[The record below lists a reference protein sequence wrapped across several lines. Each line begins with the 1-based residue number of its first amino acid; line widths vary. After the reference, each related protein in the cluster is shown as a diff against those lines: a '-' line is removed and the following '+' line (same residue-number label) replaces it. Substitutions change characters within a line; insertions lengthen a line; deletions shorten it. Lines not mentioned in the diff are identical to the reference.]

1 MKKFVSLL
9 LFFVSIGAFAQN
21 NRDFERLRLENG
33 FTVYLWPDTNQP
45 DVTGVVV
52 VRAGS
57 IDEPAEYTGL
67 AHYLEHVLFKG
78 TQKIGAFDWEK
89 EKPHYE
95 KIIQLYDE
103 YAETTDPARRTELE
117 KLINEESLMA
127 ARYAATSEF
136 SNLVEGMGGEGL
148 NAGTSYD
155 MTYYYNN
162 FPSYQMEKWLDLYS
176 ERLVDPVFRSF
187 QAELENVFEEYN
199 MYQDNNNTHISRF
212 LFSHLYKGHP
222 YERDIIGS
230 PEHLKNPRLSKL
242 IEFYNSWYVPG
253 NMALILAGNFD
264 ADEAIPLIKAKFG
277 RLQSKNI
284 PTRPSW
290 PEADFSGNPSRS
302 SKTGYSPMVIWGYK
316 AVPAGHE
323 DEVILNFCANL
334 LSNSMNTGLLDKI
347 TLDGEVQYAGA
358 SLDTRRDQG
367 RFVIQAVPYYD
378 ANQRRYDSNRATEK
392 IVVQQVNKLK
402 TGGIEDWLIESVKKS
417 LLRELELTLEYSSGK
432 VGILRNI
439 FVYNLPEDYFKNLP
453 EKIKA
458 ITKEDIGRIAKKY
471 IDTGYLTVSIEEGT
485 PKKNKLKKPNIKPV
499 DQPKGKVSEYA
510 EYLKAIPVKPV
521 PEVFNSFDDVKTVDL
536 YDKVT
541 LHHSV
546 NPLNDYF
553 SITLRYG
560 IGTKK
565 MPKLKYAVNLMNS
578 AGIMP
583 DMDAQSVRRQFS
595 ELNATCTYRITDDY
609 FYITLMGLETNLADI
624 CRLMTRQTLMP
635 KLDEKQLNRVVG
647 GEISSRLLFEK
658 KSADALGD
666 ALLDYALY
674 KDKSDYIDRMGL
686 EEIYFLTIGELTG
699 EIIRATEYDLDIHY
713 VGKRDMSEVEE
724 LLKANLP
731 LKEGM
736 KPSESPIVE
745 DRVKYDK
752 QTIYFLPNSDAQ
764 QAKIYFYMEGFDY
777 NIEDEVAIDAFN
789 QYFSG
794 GFNGLV
800 MNEIRENNSMAY
812 TAIGYVRTPP
822 VRKKNTYFLGYV
834 GTQPDKV
841 SDAIDL
847 YMGLLKEMPL
857 HPERLDNIKTYL
869 KQSALTD
876 KPTFRNK
883 SQQFDFW
890 KTTGY
895 VDDPARVKMPEIDAL
910 TFDRIVNF
918 YEQRIKGKPVIIVI
932 MGDQKLIDTKRIESN
947 HGKITRLNTNRLFSK
962 DR

>member
-1 MKKFVSLL
+1 
-9 LFFVSIGAFAQN
+9 
-21 NRDFERLRLENG
+21 
-33 FTVYLWPDTNQP
+33 
-45 DVTGVVV
+45 
-52 VRAGS
+52 
-57 IDEPAEYTGL
+57 
-67 AHYLEHVLFKG
+67 
-78 TQKIGAFDWEK
+78 
-89 EKPHYE
+89 
-95 KIIQLYDE
+95 
-103 YAETTDPARRTELE
+103 
-117 KLINEESLMA
+117 
-127 ARYAATSEF
+127 
-136 SNLVEGMGGEGL
+136 
-148 NAGTSYD
+148 
-155 MTYYYNN
+155 
-162 FPSYQMEKWLDLYS
+162 
-176 ERLVDPVFRSF
+176 
-187 QAELENVFEEYN
+187 
-199 MYQDNNNTHISRF
+199 MYQDNNNTHISQF

-230 PEHLKNPRLSKL
+230 SEHLKSPRLSKL
-242 IEFYNSWYVPG
+242 IEFYNAWYVPD
-253 NMALILAGNFD
+253 NMALILVGNFD
-264 ADEAIPLIKAKFG
+264 ANEAVPLIESKFG
-277 RLQSKNI
+277 RLQRKNI
-284 PTRPSW
+284 PTRPSYS
-290 PEADFSGNPSRS
+290 EADFSGNPSYS
-302 SKTGYSPMVIWGYK
+302 SKIGYSPMIIWGYK
-316 AVPAGHE
+316 AVPVGHE
-323 DEVILNFCANL
+323 DEVILDFCANL

-347 TLDGEVQYAGA
+347 ALDGEVQYAGA

-378 ANQRRYDSNRATEK
+378 ANQRRYDSNKATEK

-417 LLRELELTLEYSSGK
+417 LLRELELTLEYSSSK
-432 VGILRNI
+432 VGMLRNI

-471 IDTGYLTVSIEEGT
+471 IDTGYLTISIEEGT
-485 PKKNKLKKPNIKPV
+485 PKKNKLKKPDIKPI

-521 PEVFNSFDDVKTVDL
+521 PEVFNNFDDVKMVDL

-541 LHHSV
+541 LHHSA

-565 MPKLKYAVNLMNS
+565 MPKLKYAAGLMNS

-609 FYITLMGLETNLADI
+609 FYITLLGLEPNLVDI
-624 CRLMTRQTLMP
+624 CRLMTRQTLLP

-647 GEISSRLLFEK
+647 SEISTRLLFEK
-658 KSADALGD
+658 KSADALGA

-686 EEIYFLTIGELTG
+686 EDIYYLTISDLTG

-713 VGKRDMSEVEE
+713 VGKRDINEVKE

-764 QAKIYFYMEGFDY
+764 QAKIYFYIEGFDY
-777 NIEDEVAIDAFN
+777 HIKDEVAINAFN

-812 TAIGYVRTPP
+812 TAVGYVNTPP
-822 VRKKNTYFLGYV
+822 VQKKNTYFLGYV

-841 SDAIDL
+841 ADAIDL

-883 SQQFDFW
+883 SQQFDYW

-895 VDDPARVKMPEIDAL
+895 ADDPARMKMPEIDAL

-918 YEQRIKGKPVIIVI
+918 YEQKIKGKPITIVI
-932 MGDQKLIDTKRIESN
+932 MGDQKLIDTKRIEST
-947 HGKITRLNTNRLFSK
+947 HGKMTRLNTNRLFSK

>member
-1 MKKFVSLL
+1 
-9 LFFVSIGAFAQN
+9 
-21 NRDFERLRLENG
+21 
-33 FTVYLWPDTNQP
+33 
-45 DVTGVVV
+45 
-52 VRAGS
+52 
-57 IDEPAEYTGL
+57 
-67 AHYLEHVLFKG
+67 
-78 TQKIGAFDWEK
+78 
-89 EKPHYE
+89 
-95 KIIQLYDE
+95 
-103 YAETTDPARRTELE
+103 
-117 KLINEESLMA
+117 
-127 ARYAATSEF
+127 
-136 SNLVEGMGGEGL
+136 
-148 NAGTSYD
+148 
-155 MTYYYNN
+155 
-162 FPSYQMEKWLDLYS
+162 
-176 ERLVDPVFRSF
+176 
-187 QAELENVFEEYN
+187 
-199 MYQDNNNTHISRF
+199 
-212 LFSHLYKGHP
+212 
-222 YERDIIGS
+222 
-230 PEHLKNPRLSKL
+230 
-242 IEFYNSWYVPG
+242 
-253 NMALILAGNFD
+253 
-264 ADEAIPLIKAKFG
+264 
-277 RLQSKNI
+277 
-284 PTRPSW
+284 
-290 PEADFSGNPSRS
+290 
-302 SKTGYSPMVIWGYK
+302 
-316 AVPAGHE
+316 
-323 DEVILNFCANL
+323 
-334 LSNSMNTGLLDKI
+334 
-347 TLDGEVQYAGA
+347 
-358 SLDTRRDQG
+358 
-367 RFVIQAVPYYD
+367 
-378 ANQRRYDSNRATEK
+378 
-392 IVVQQVNKLK
+392 
-402 TGGIEDWLIESVKKS
+402 
-417 LLRELELTLEYSSGK
+417 LRELELTLENSSSK

-471 IDTGYLTVSIEEGT
+471 IDTGYLTISIEEGT
-485 PKKNKLKKPNIKPV
+485 PKKNKLKKPDIKPI
-499 DQPKGKVSEYA
+499 DQPKGKVSKYA

-521 PEVFNSFDDVKTVDL
+521 PEVFNNFGDVKTVDL

-565 MPKLKYAVNLMNS
+565 MPKLKYAAGLMNA

-609 FYITLMGLETNLADI
+609 FYITLLGLESNLVDI
-624 CRLMTRQTLMP
+624 CRLMTRQTLLP

-647 GEISSRLLFEK
+647 SEISARLMFEK
-658 KSADALGD
+658 KSADALGS
-666 ALLDYALY
+666 ALLDYTLY

-686 EEIYFLTIGELTG
+686 EDIYYLTISELTG

-713 VGKRDMSEVEE
+713 VGKQDINEVKE

-752 QTIYFLPNSDAQ
+752 QTIYFLPNPDAQ
-764 QAKIYFYMEGFDY
+764 QAKIYFYIEGFDY
-777 NIEDEVAIDAFN
+777 QIEDEVAIDAFN

-812 TAIGYVRTPP
+812 TAVGYVRTPP
-822 VRKKNTYFLGYV
+822 VQKKNTYFLGYV

-883 SQQFDFW
+883 SQQFDTW

-895 VDDPARVKMPEIDAL
+895 ADDPAKVKMPKINAL
-910 TFDRIVNF
+910 TFDQIVNF
-918 YEQRIKGKPVIIVI
+918 YEQKIKGKPITIVI
-932 MGDQKLIDTKRIESN
+932 MGDQKLIDTKQIESN
-947 HGKITRLNTNRLFSK
+947 HGKMTRLNTNRLFSK